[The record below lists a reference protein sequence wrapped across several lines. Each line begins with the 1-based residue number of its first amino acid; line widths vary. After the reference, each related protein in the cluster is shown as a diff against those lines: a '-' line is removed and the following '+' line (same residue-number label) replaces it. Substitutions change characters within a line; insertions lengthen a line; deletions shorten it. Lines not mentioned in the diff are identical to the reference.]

1 MKYCVVCGC
10 ALDATSRD
18 TGPAPTPVQN
28 NGGESVKSDG
38 TRACPSCSAP
48 NPTDALFCNRCGLP
62 QNTKIGSPLTAKP
75 KQSWWRETGGIL
87 WLLIEWAIV
96 LLAIWAPFAVF
107 YDQGFPRYGSDFHLW
122 NGFVSALLMTLG
134 SVLGLLILPNPI
146 GRRMRAWLKKRGVL
160 R

>member
-1 MKYCVVCGC
+1 MKYCVVCGG
-10 ALDATSRD
+10 ALDATSENKS
-18 TGPAPTPVQN
+18 PAPAPLQN
-28 NGGESVKSDG
+28 SGGLTSKSDG
-38 TRACPSCSAP
+38 TRACPSCRALNSAE
-48 NPTDALFCNRCGLP
+48 ALFCSRCGLP

-107 YDQGFPRYGSDFHLW
+107 VCEAWRSLDFRFWQGIIP
-122 NGFVSALLMTLG
+122 ALLMTLG

-146 GRRMRAWLKKRGVL
+146 GRRMRAWLKQRGVL